1 MIKSTAKKIYLF
13 LIFVLLYAP
22 IITLMVL
29 SFNNTKTRSKW
40 NGFTGKWYLQ
50 LFQNKDI
57 MNALYTTL
65 IIAFLSALIA
75 TLIGTAAA
83 LGINAYKSTY
93 ITSRSHKY
101 SDAQRRYCNR
111 NFSHA
116 PFHCMSVYTWIFHN
130 IASTYYI

>member
-1 MIKSTAKKIYLF
+1 MIKSTAKNLPF

-29 SFNNTKTRSKW
+29 SFNNTKHVPNGTVLQEMVFTAFSK
-40 NGFTGKWYLQ
+40 Q
-50 LFQNKDI
+50 RHHEC
-57 MNALYTTL
+57 ALYNTYHR
-65 IIAFLSALIA
+65 LSFRSDRNFDRNCRRPRHP
-75 TLIGTAAA
+75 G
-83 LGINAYKSTY
+83 NAYKSTY